1 RGFTVE
7 TAPLVLVVDDDPELL
22 RLVGLL
28 LKRIKIESAAAADG
42 ASAFKWLENAHRL
55 NLIILDLMLPDID
68 GFDILRRLRGDPKYD
83 QVPILILSAKAD
95 PNTIRTGLDSGAD
108 GYITKPY
115 LANSLISRVETLLK
129 AGRE

>member
-1 RGFTVE
+1 VD

-22 RLVGLL
+22 KLVALL
-28 LKRIKIESAAAADG
+28 LRRIKVESATAADG

-55 NLIILDLMLPDID
+55 DLIILDLMLPDID
-68 GFDILRRLRGDPKYD
+68 GLEILRRLRGDPKYNS
-83 QVPILILSAKAD
+83 VPIIILSAKAD

-129 AGRE
+129 AGREKS

>member
-1 RGFTVE
+1 MV
-7 TAPLVLVVDDDPELL
+7 P
-22 RLVGLL
+22 
-28 LKRIKIESAAAADG
+28 AARPDV
-42 ASAFKWLENAHRL
+42 
-55 NLIILDLMLPDID
+55 IVLDLGLPQMS
-68 GFDILRRLRGDPKYD
+68 GTEVTRCLREWTE
-83 QVPILILSAKAD
+83 VPILILSAKAD

>member
-1 RGFTVE
+1 VD

-22 RLVGLL
+22 KLVALL
-28 LKRIKIESAAAADG
+28 LRRIKVESATAGDG

-55 NLIILDLMLPDID
+55 DLIILDLMLPDVD
-68 GFDILRRLRGDPKYD
+68 GLEILRRLRGDAKYNS
-83 QVPILILSAKAD
+83 VPIIILSAKAD

-129 AGRE
+129 AGREKS